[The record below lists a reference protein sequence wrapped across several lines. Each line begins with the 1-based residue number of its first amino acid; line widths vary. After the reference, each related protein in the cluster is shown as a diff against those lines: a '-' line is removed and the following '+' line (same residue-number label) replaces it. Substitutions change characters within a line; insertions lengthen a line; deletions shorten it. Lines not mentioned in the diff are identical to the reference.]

1 MNNKLLTGVVCILSL
16 SSSVVLAQPDAA
28 SPDQLQAGSPAVP
41 ADQLRVAVA
50 EKVRASLAQN
60 DVPSVSIAYIEDGKI
75 AWTLAVGESEPG
87 KSATADTL
95 YNIASMTKSIVAETV
110 VRLSNSGAFSMDDSM
125 ADAWVDPDLKDDP
138 RHKLLTPRLA
148 LTHRTGLPNWRYLT
162 GDVLKFQ
169 NDPGT
174 QFGYSGEGLQYVA
187 HYIENK
193 MGRPLEQLVAE
204 TVFAPAGMIETTFTD
219 KPWLDGRIAMSQTKA
234 GKHEY
239 APRRTDWN
247 AADDVW
253 SSTGDYA
260 RFMIWVMANP
270 VSKERAATYWIPR
283 DNLKYQVC
291 QEDRVPP
298 PLCPRSLGFT
308 AGWTVYDTPDNLIVM
323 HGGGDDGEHTLGYFN
338 PLNRSGAVI
347 FTNGDNGQKVIRDI
361 VEILLPDP
369 SFTAFINMQSGG

>member
-1 MNNKLLTGVVCILSL
+1 MTNKFLAGAVCFLSL
-16 SSSVVLAQPDAA
+16 CSSAVLAQPAAA
-28 SPDQLQAGSPAVP
+28 SRDQAQSVSPAGSAG
-41 ADQLRVAVA
+41 QLRLAVA
-50 EKVRASLAQN
+50 EKVRWSLAQN
-60 DVPSVSIAYIEDGKI
+60 DVPSASIAYIENGKI

-87 KSATADTL
+87 KPATPDTL

-110 VRLSNSGAFSMDDSM
+110 VRLAKSGAFSMDDSM
-125 ADAWVDPDLKDDP
+125 AEAWVDPDLKDDP

-193 MGRPLEQLVAE
+193 MARPLEQLVAE
-204 TVFAPAGMIETTFTD
+204 MVFAPAGMTETTFTD
-219 KPWLDGRIAMSQTKA
+219 KPWLKGRIAMSQTKA

-239 APRRTDWN
+239 APRRTQWN

-253 SSTGDYA
+253 SSTSDYA

-270 VSKERAATYWIPR
+270 VSSERAATYWIPR

-338 PLNRSGAVI
+338 PVTRSGAVI

-361 VEILLPDP
+361 VQILLPDP
-369 SFTAFINMQSGG
+369 SFNAFINMQSGG

>member
-1 MNNKLLTGVVCILSL
+1 MGKFLLIGTACILSL
-16 SSSVVLAQPDAA
+16 CPSGVAAQPLADN
-28 SPDQLQAGSPAVP
+28 DTQAQVSPASSDAEV
-41 ADQLRVAVA
+41 LRTRVAQ
-50 EKVRASLAQN
+50 KLRSSLAEN
-60 DVPSVSIAYIEDGKI
+60 DVPSASIAYIEDGKL
-75 AWTLAVGESEPG
+75 AWQFAAGESEPG
-87 KSATADTL
+87 KLATRDTL

-110 VRLSNSGAFSMDDSM
+110 VRLSRSGAFSMDDSM

-162 GDVLKFQ
+162 DDILKFQ

-187 HYIENK
+187 HFIENK
-193 MGRPLEQLVAE
+193 MGRPLEDLVAE
-204 TVFAPAGMIETTFTD
+204 VVFKPAGMTETTFTD
-219 KPWLDGRIAMSQTKA
+219 KAWLDGRIAMSQTKA
-234 GKHEY
+234 GEHKF
-239 APRRTDWN
+239 APRRTEWN

-270 VSKERAATYWIPR
+270 VSAERAATYWIPR
-283 DNLKYQVC
+283 DNLKYQIC
-291 QEDRVPP
+291 QEDRVPLP
-298 PLCPRSLGFT
+298 ICPRSLGFT
-308 AGWTVYDTPDNLIVM
+308 AGWTIYDTPDNLIVM
-323 HGGGDDGEHTLGYFN
+323 HGGGDDGEHTLGFFN
-338 PLNRSGAVI
+338 PVTASGAVI

-369 SFTAFINMQSGG
+369 SVNAFMNMQSGG

>member
-1 MNNKLLTGVVCILSL
+1 MTNKFLAGAVCLLSL
-16 SSSVVLAQPDAA
+16 SSSAALAQTATA
-28 SPDQLQAGSPAVP
+28 SRDQAPILSPAVP
-41 ADQLRVAVA
+41 AEQLRAAVA
-50 EKVRASLAQN
+50 EKVRSSLAQN
-60 DVPSVSIAYIEDGKI
+60 DVPSASIAYIDDGKV

-87 KSATADTL
+87 KPATSDTL

-110 VRLSNSGAFSMDDSM
+110 VRLSHGGAFSMDDSM
-125 ADAWVDPDLKDDP
+125 AEAWVDPDLTDDP

-193 MGRPLEQLVAE
+193 MGRPLEELVGE
-204 TVFAPAGMIETTFTD
+204 TVFAPAGMTETTFTD
-219 KPWLDGRIAMSQTKA
+219 KPWLDGRIAMSQTKE

-239 APRRTDWN
+239 APRRTAWN

-253 SSTGDYA
+253 SSSGDYA
-260 RFMIWVMANP
+260 RFMIWIMDNP
-270 VSKERAATYWIPR
+270 VSIERAATYWIPR
-283 DNLKYQVC
+283 YNLKYQVC

-323 HGGGDDGEHTLGYFN
+323 HGGGDNGEHTLGYFN
-338 PLNRSGAVI
+338 PITRSGAVI

-361 VEILLPDP
+361 VQILLPDP
-369 SFTAFINMQSGG
+369 SFNAFIKMQSGG